1 MGRQAMHNDTG
12 FLTQPDVRTGLLWKI
27 PLKRAFRYHK
37 SPFCIRG
44 ADMGFPTNILI
55 LSYLLQNSDGKRTI
69 WKGLKVQ
76 KRYKQEKKE
85 ENIGQEN

>member
-1 MGRQAMHNDTG
+1 
-12 FLTQPDVRTGLLWKI
+12 
-27 PLKRAFRYHK
+27 
-37 SPFCIRG
+37 
-44 ADMGFPTNILI
+44 MGFPTNLLI

-76 KRYKQEKKE
+76 KRYKQEKKK

>member
-1 MGRQAMHNDTG
+1 MHNDTG

-27 PLKRAFRYHK
+27 PLKRAFRYHN

-44 ADMGFPTNILI
+44 ADMGFPTNLLI